1 MWLALS
7 LDMLAAVEFT
17 VFYIFQSQDHGQSW
31 VASVL
36 EWPMWFSGGGQP
48 ASTDF

>member
-1 MWLALS
+1 MRLALNV
-7 LDMLAAVEFT
+7 DMLAAVELT

-36 EWPMWFSGGGQP
+36 EWPMWVSGSGQP
-48 ASTDF
+48 ASADF